1 MKSSIQNPANDE
13 QADGRQQ
20 GPMKTPSLSGP
31 AQPFSEVG
39 RCLLSAT
46 ISNAGEAGNAA
57 VISHF
62 QPLIRSNKEEND
74 TVKEHESLVQEIR
87 EEYELFLHIAN
98 TSLLKAKLSQ
108 QRKQNKM
115 LIEKLQQN
123 RKKTYQK
130 MLQSLYHSLK
140 PRIENFNGK
149 GDLAAPSLPSKE
161 TSTPSISKVGVHAIK
176 THLKSILP
184 KGINKVNDVHR
195 TRNTKGNRTVP
206 SRACVEGMT
215 DDSDNESTA
224 STTSTMTAMTDDT
237 SSSAE
242 NNLTMH
248 ETLLLRMHKACTS
261 K

>member
-20 GPMKTPSLSGP
+20 APMKTPSISGP

-62 QPLIRSNKEEND
+62 KPLIRSNKEEND
-74 TVKEHESLVQEIR
+74 TVKERESLVQEIR

-130 MLQSLYHSLK
+130 MLQSLYRSLK
-140 PRIENFNGK
+140 PRIKNSNDK
-149 GDLAAPSLPSKE
+149 GDLVTLSLPSKE

>member
-1 MKSSIQNPANDE
+1 
-13 QADGRQQ
+13 
-20 GPMKTPSLSGP
+20 MKTPSISGP

-46 ISNAGEAGNAA
+46 ISNAGEAGIA

-62 QPLIRSNKEEND
+62 KPLIRSNKEEND
-74 TVKEHESLVQEIR
+74 TVKERESLVQEIR

-130 MLQSLYHSLK
+130 MLQSLYRSLK
-140 PRIENFNGK
+140 PRIKNSNDK
-149 GDLAAPSLPSKE
+149 GDLVTLSLPSKE

-184 KGINKVNDVHR
+184 EGKNKVSDVHR
-195 TRNTKGNRTVP
+195 TRNKKENRADS
-206 SRACVEGMT
+206 SRACMEGMN
-215 DDSDNESTA
+215 DDSDSESTA

-237 SSSAE
+237 SFSAE
-242 NNLTMH
+242 SNSP
-248 ETLLLRMHKACTS
+248 CTRRCYS
-261 K
+261 ECIKHVQASN

>member
-20 GPMKTPSLSGP
+20 APMKTPSISGP

-62 QPLIRSNKEEND
+62 KPLIRSIKEEND
-74 TVKEHESLVQEIR
+74 KVKERESLVQEIR

-149 GDLAAPSLPSKE
+149 GDSAAPSLPSKE

-184 KGINKVNDVHR
+184 EGKNKVSDVHR
-195 TRNTKGNRTVP
+195 TRNKKENRTDS
-206 SRACVEGMT
+206 SRACMEGVN
-215 DDSDNESTA
+215 DDSDSESNA

-237 SSSAE
+237 SFSAE
-242 NNLTMH
+242 SNLTMH
-248 ETLLLRMHKACTS
+248 ETLLLRMHKACTG

>member
-1 MKSSIQNPANDE
+1 MSSSIRNSANDE

-20 GPMKTPSLSGP
+20 SPMKTPSLSGP

-149 GDLAAPSLPSKE
+149 GDSAAPSLPSKE